1 MKKIFYFTIILAL
14 LFIPNNVF
22 AQKARLYLFHRE
34 TCPHCKAEIEYLN
47 SIEDKYPNL
56 EIIKYEVENN
66 LDNNKLLR
74 DVKKTLGDDNSYIPY
89 TVIGKNR
96 IVGYSEYSKSS
107 IEKLIEACL
116 ENDCP
121 DIVDSVSK
129 KGDYLTIDELNDI
142 DKNNSSSIDDDN
154 YKDIP
159 LLGNV
164 NIKKTFLPIIAII
177 LGFID
182 GFNPCAMWVLI
193 FLINILIG
201 LKDRHKMWI
210 LGFTFL
216 FFSGFVYFLSMIGI
230 NLVLSLTSI
239 KIIRILISLVAIIA
253 GVLNLKKF
261 LFSKNVGCSVTNS
274 KKRKKLSK
282 KINKFI
288 NEKNILIAIFS
299 VASLA
304 ISVNLIELSCS
315 LGFPVVYSEILA
327 INNIIGFKK
336 ILYILLYIVFY
347 MMDDLIVFVV
357 AMFTFKLTGLS
368 NRFNKYSN
376 LIGGIIM
383 LILGF
388 LLIIKPEWVMFK
400 FN

>member
-1 MKKIFYFTIILAL
+1 M
-14 LFIPNNVF
+14 
-22 AQKARLYLFHRE
+22 
-34 TCPHCKAEIEYLN
+34 
-47 SIEDKYPNL
+47 
-56 EIIKYEVENN
+56 
-66 LDNNKLLR
+66 
-74 DVKKTLGDDNSYIPY
+74 
-89 TVIGKNR
+89 
-96 IVGYSEYSKSS
+96 
-107 IEKLIEACL
+107 
-116 ENDCP
+116 
-121 DIVDSVSK
+121 
-129 KGDYLTIDELNDI
+129 
-142 DKNNSSSIDDDN
+142 
-154 YKDIP
+154 
-159 LLGNV
+159 
-164 NIKKTFLPIIAII
+164 
-177 LGFID
+177 
-182 GFNPCAMWVLI
+182 
-193 FLINILIG
+193 
-201 LKDRHKMWI
+201 
-210 LGFTFL
+210 
-216 FFSGFVYFLSMIGI
+216 
-230 NLVLSLTSI
+230 
-239 KIIRILISLVAIIA
+239 
-253 GVLNLKKF
+253 
-261 LFSKNVGCSVTNS
+261 
-274 KKRKKLSK
+274 SK

-347 MMDDLIVFVV
+347 MMDDLIVFVA